1 MDLFL
6 GLFRPLQ
13 LNVVSDAWSEG
24 GQFFYGRNKGSACVL
39 IIIIKYL
46 PLRKVRESDRG
57 GQNEENYVVF
67 CGQGS
72 CQYGTKVEKVR
83 MRWNRRKIKNQI
95 LALLV
100 ALSLFGLDWDRP
112 LRWDETSAVLLF
124 IFYCLCS
131 CQEVS
136 SGLHPPVLPVQQ
148 YLQEK

>member
-13 LNVVSDAWSEG
+13 LNVASDAWSEG
-24 GQFFYGRNKGSACVL
+24 GQFFLMVVGCESNKGSACVL

-72 CQYGTKVEKVR
+72 CQYGTKVEEGR

-100 ALSLFGLDWDRP
+100 ALSLFGLD
-112 LRWDETSAVLLF
+112 
-124 IFYCLCS
+124 
-131 CQEVS
+131 
-136 SGLHPPVLPVQQ
+136 
-148 YLQEK
+148 